1 MSACARVLTPCT
13 EAAFPLAEIR
23 SPSHSPNPSLCISE
37 SYLIASAG
45 PLAPPGGAS
54 PQGPVIN
61 ILIYITAGPV
71 TNTYRYAPHG
81 WSPTRKL
88 ENINA
93 GPAQDRSPIY
103 GYAVSASDQVYTQ
116 NIPEIY
122 LAYFRYMT
130 IQKSISG
137 IYLTYTGYMTIQ
149 KSIYLVYT

>member
-93 GPAQDRSPIY
+93 GPAQDLSPIY
-103 GYAVSASDQVYTQ
+103 GYAVTRY
-116 NIPEIY
+116 IPKIY
-122 LAYFRYMT
+122 LKYT
-130 IQKSISG
+130 WLISG
-137 IYLTYTGYMTIQ
+137 IWKFKKVYQAYTWLIPGIWQ
-149 KSIYLVYT
+149 FKKEYTFYIKI